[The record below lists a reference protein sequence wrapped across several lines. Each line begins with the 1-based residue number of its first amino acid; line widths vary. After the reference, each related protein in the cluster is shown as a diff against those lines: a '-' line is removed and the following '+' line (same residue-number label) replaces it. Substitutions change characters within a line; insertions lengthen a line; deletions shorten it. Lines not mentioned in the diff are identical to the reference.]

1 MQMPFCN
8 RVIVSLIVVLMSGQL
23 VAGENTKQP
32 APPQLERVQLSADGK
47 QFVRAESGE
56 RFYVWGFNYDHDADG
71 RLLEDYWHDEWE
83 TVVEDF
89 REMKELGANVVRIH
103 LQVAAFL
110 EAADKPNEKSLRRLA
125 RLVKLAEETGL
136 YLDLTGLGCYHKQD
150 VPAWYDALDEAGRWQ
165 AQAVFWESVAATC
178 AGSKAVF
185 CYDLMNEPILAGKGK
200 ESDWLAGAFGGKH
213 FVQRITLDLAD
224 RTREQVAAAWVEK
237 LVGAIR
243 KHDQQTLIT
252 VGAIPWVLTFPK
264 AQPLFYS
271 EAVAKHLDFVSI
283 HVYPRKGE
291 VDKAIAAIKTFQ
303 IGKPIVIE
311 ETFPLH
317 CGQEEFEQFIELS
330 RGQVDG
336 YIGFYW
342 GKRIQEYAQPEAGIT
357 GALMKGWLEYFRE
370 QGPEILGGDG
380 PE

>member
-1 MQMPFCN
+1 MSMHVLN
-8 RVIVSLIVVLMSGQL
+8 LAILSLIFSAMPALL
-23 VAGENTKQP
+23 VADEDTKGS
-32 APPQLERVQLSADGK
+32 AVAQLQRIQLSPDGK
-47 QFVRAESGE
+47 HFVRAGSNE
-56 RFYVWGFNYDHDADG
+56 RFFVWGFNYDHDADG

-83 TVVEDF
+83 TVAEDF
-89 REMKELGANVVRIH
+89 REMKDLGANVVRIH

-110 EAADKPNEKSLRRLA
+110 EAADKPNDKSLRQLA

-150 VPAWYDALDEAGRWQ
+150 VPEWYDALDEAGRWQ
-165 AQAVFWESVAATC
+165 AQAVFWEAVAATC
-178 AGSKAVF
+178 AGSGAVF
-185 CYDLMNEPILAGKGK
+185 CYDLMNEPILAGKDK
-200 ESDWLAGAFGGKH
+200 ETDWLAGAFGGKH
-213 FVQRITLDLAD
+213 FVQRITLDLAS

-237 LVGAIR
+237 LVTAIR
-243 KHDQQTLIT
+243 KHDEQTLIT

-317 CGQEEFEQFIELS
+317 CGQEEFEQFVEGS
-330 RGQVDG
+330 RKDVDG

-342 GKRIQEYAQPEAGIT
+342 GKTIKEYDNPDAGFA
-357 GALMKGWLEYFRE
+357 GALMRGWLEYFRE
-370 QGPEILGGDG
+370 RAPETSGGTK
-380 PE
+380 